1 MSIAAITLP
10 QQLDDL
16 RGEICQMLPPY
27 EAEDWRQRFNDA
39 ADTNLQ
45 NVWPQFARWLLL
57 DDEHGVYQY
66 ADTDERRNLIV
77 RAAMGNVIDY
87 DVIFSTVV
95 SATGAGYAAAYS
107 ANRAAIYRSAY
118 PAAYALY
125 VAAHVS
131 ADRADLA
138 AHSHATAHFAAGKP
152 DAAKAQA
159 AELIRLMEVA

>member
-1 MSIAAITLP
+1 MSNAVITLP
-10 QQLDDL
+10 RQLDDL
-16 RGEICQMLPPY
+16 RGEICQLLPPY
-27 EAEDWRQRFNDA
+27 EAEDWRQRFNGA
-39 ADTNLQ
+39 ADTNLH

-77 RAAMGNVIDY
+77 RAAMGNTIDY
-87 DVIFSTVV
+87 DVIFSAAV

-107 ANRAAIYRSAY
+107 ANSAAIYRAAY

-131 ADRADLA
+131 AGRADLA
-138 AHSHATAHFAAGKP
+138 AHAHTTAHFAAGRTG
-152 DAAKAQA
+152 AAKAQA
-159 AELIRLMEVA
+159 EQLIRLMEAS